1 MISIEEAKKIITENL
16 PPREVETINLTDA
29 LGRVLAESVSAPEPS
44 PRYSNSAMDGFAAR
58 WEDAQSA
65 NESNPISLPVV
76 GESSAGIPYETKLE
90 KGQSIRIST
99 GAMIPNGADIVV
111 AQEDTQFDKKA
122 VKILRVTRKHQNIR
136 FKGEEFSDG
145 DVVLKAGS
153 AIQPSQ
159 IGLLSALGIQNISV
173 FRKPQM
179 AIIVTG
185 TEIKPFDTGIQP
197 WQIRDSNSVML
208 SAAIA
213 EAGGEISFSKIVGD
227 DLARTRSILNEAAQK
242 IDIVIFSGGVSVGP
256 HDLVK
261 TAVEDGGFQTLFW
274 RVNQKPGKPLFAAK
288 KNNTLLFGL
297 PGNPV
302 SAYMCYLVYIH
313 PVIKYFLNTKS
324 NQKIIHGRLK
334 ETIHNNFNR
343 DHMLRVKIE
352 RTGDEIPRIIPIKK
366 QGSHMLTSLTTAD
379 GFILIK
385 AKEKIAADSVLAVTL
400 F

>member
-227 DLARTRSILNEAAQK
+227 DLARTRSVLNEAAQK
-242 IDIVIFSGGVSVGP
+242 IDIFIFSGGVSVGP

-288 KNNTLLFGL
+288 KNNTLLYGL

>member
-288 KNNTLLFGL
+288 KNNTLLYGL

>member
-76 GESSAGIPYETKLE
+76 GESSAGTPYETKLE

-227 DLARTRSILNEAAQK
+227 DLARTRSVLNEAAQK
-242 IDIVIFSGGVSVGP
+242 IDIFIFSGGVSVGP